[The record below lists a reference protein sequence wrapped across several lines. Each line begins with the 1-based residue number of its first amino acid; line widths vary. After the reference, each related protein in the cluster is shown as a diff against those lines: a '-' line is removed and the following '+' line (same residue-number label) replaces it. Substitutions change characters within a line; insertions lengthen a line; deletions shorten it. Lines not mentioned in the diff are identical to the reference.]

1 MRSIRLL
8 ACTAWLLSPL
18 APLAPLAAQQRHTI
32 THEDVFLMKRVSAP
46 AISPDGRWVVFS
58 VTEPSYTEGEQ
69 VSDLWIVP
77 LDGSAEPRR
86 LTNSKGGESG
96 VDWSPDSRRIAF
108 SARRE
113 GDDAAQI
120 YVLDL
125 SGGGE
130 AQRVTNISTGAASPL
145 WRPDGRAILFSSMI
159 YPGALTDSANRA
171 AAAERKGRKYNAR
184 VYDASPI
191 RLWDHWLDERRPHLF
206 VQPLDP
212 NVPARD
218 ILAGSQLV
226 QGAGF
231 GGQLGTSGEDLA
243 AAWTPDGKLVVFAA
257 TTNRGEWTHGDV
269 VQALWVVNATAG
281 EPLRLT
287 QGKDDYDAPQFSAHG
302 KTLYA
307 VTTPTT
313 EKTFNNRRLVS
324 WPWPMSATSAPHV
337 IAGGSAHSVGGY
349 NPAPDKRSVFF
360 LAEDAGH
367 TRLFRTPAPEG
378 LEQEVGKMTSGTFS
392 GLQVATATT
401 GAAFKM
407 AAVWESATNPPE
419 IVRIDPATGR
429 WTTLTKFN
437 TDRAAKIDWQPLRD
451 FWFISTRGNRI
462 HSFYALPPG
471 FDSTRSYPLFVL
483 IHGGAA
489 NMWTDNFGLRW
500 NPHLLGATG
509 GSYVVLMTDY
519 RGSTGYGEKFSQDIQ
534 FDPLEGPANDI
545 NEAADSAIKR
555 FRFIDASRQVAGGA
569 SYGGHLTNWLAVTTT
584 RYRALVSHAGEWDL
598 ETQWATSDYNYDRER
613 NVGGPPWE
621 DHALWRTQSPMR
633 RAAKLHTPVL
643 VSVGERDFRVPMNN
657 ALEFWTALQRQQ
669 IPSRLIIWPEE
680 NHWILKG
687 EDSRFFYK
695 EVAAW
700 FARWLGAPAATGQ

>member
-1 MRSIRLL
+1 MRRFDLIFCIAL
-8 ACTAWLLSPL
+8 ATPVV
-18 APLAPLAAQQRHTI
+18 AQQTGRHTI
-32 THEDVFLMKRVSAP
+32 THEDVFLMKRVASP
-46 AISPDGRWVVFS
+46 AISPDDRWIVFS

-69 VSDLWIVP
+69 VSDLWLVP
-77 LDGSAEPRR
+77 SDGSAEPHR
-86 LTNSKGGESG
+86 LTNTKGGESG
-96 VDWSPDSRRIAF
+96 VDWSPDSKRIAF

-113 GDDAAQI
+113 GDDAAQV

-130 AQRVTNISTGAASPL
+130 AQRITNISTGASSPL

-159 YPGALTDSANRA
+159 YPGATTDSANRA
-171 AAAERKGRKYNAR
+171 AAAERRARKYNAR
-184 VYDASPI
+184 VFDASPI
-191 RLWDHWLDERRPHLF
+191 RLWDHWLDDRRAHLF
-206 VQPLDP
+206 VQSLEHGSQ
-212 NVPARD
+212 ARD
-218 ILAGSQLV
+218 LLAGSQLV

-231 GGQLGTSGEDLA
+231 GGQLGNSGEDLA
-243 AAWTPDGKLVVFAA
+243 AAWSPDGKLVVFAA
-257 TTNRGEWTHGDV
+257 TTNRTDWAHGDV
-269 VQALWVVNATAG
+269 VQALWV
-281 EPLRLT
+281 
-287 QGKDDYDAPQFSAHG
+287 APQFSPDG

-307 VTTPTT
+307 LMTPTN
-313 EKTFNNRRLVS
+313 ERTFNNRRLVASS
-324 WPWPMSATSAPHV
+324 WPFS
-337 IAGGSAHSVGGY
+337 GGAAMRVVTGGADHSVGTY
-349 NPAPDKRSVFF
+349 AVSPDNRTLFF

-367 TRLFRTPAPEG
+367 QRLFRAPATG
-378 LEQEVGKMTSGTFS
+378 GKEQEVGTMTSGTFGS
-392 GLQVATATT
+392 LQVASGTT
-401 GAAFKM
+401 GTALKI
-407 AAVWESATNPPE
+407 AAVWESGTNPPE

-429 WTTLTKFN
+429 GTPLTKFS
-437 TDRAAKIDWQPLRD
+437 TDRAARIDWQPLRE
-451 FWFISTRGNRI
+451 FWFTSSRGKRI

-500 NPHLLGATG
+500 NPHLLGAPG
-509 GSYVVLMTDY
+509 YVVLMTDY
-519 RGSTGYGEKFSQDIQ
+519 TGSTGYGEKFSQDIQ
-534 FDPLEGPANDI
+534 FDPLEGPANDL

-555 FRFIDASRQVAGGA
+555 FRFLDASRQIAGGA

-598 ETQWATSDYNYDRER
+598 ETQWATSDFNYDRER

-621 DHALWRTQSPMR
+621 DHPIWRTQSPMR
-633 RAAKLHTPVL
+633 RAANLHTPVL